1 MYKRASDGR
10 WAEAVKLKSGKTKVI
25 YGKTKNELKK
35 KLIQFSEEA
44 EEKATF
50 SKVADAWE
58 AYHKDSVTYNAHDT
72 VYPAPLRRAKAY
84 FGDTSLNSITP
95 FEIDAFIKYI
105 AKQGFAKRT
114 VQVHLNML
122 NMIFDYAIISEDYNV
137 SYNPCP
143 AVKIPKGLKKTRRMP
158 PTDEQIAVITPDTAS
173 EMGLFAFFL
182 LYTGLRRGEL
192 LGLRW
197 EDIDRKSKTIH
208 VGREVYYVSNN
219 PHIKVPKTD
228 AGVRDVVLLDI
239 LEAALP
245 ANKSG
250 YIFGGDK
257 PLTKSAFRKRW
268 ISFCREIGLA
278 ERIEHTH
285 IAQNGREYTA
295 VEWKPMITPHQFRHA
310 CASLLDDAGINETG
324 AKAILGH
331 SSIVVTKDIYTHIR
345 SKKQRAINEQIN
357 TYINSEKNSEES

>member
-10 WAEAVKLKSGKTKVI
+10 WAEAIKLKNGKTKVI

-35 KLIQFSEEA
+35 KLLEFTEEA
-44 EEKATF
+44 DKKATF
-50 SKVADAWE
+50 TEVADAWE
-58 AYHKDSVTYNAHDT
+58 AYHKSSVTYNAHDT
-72 VYPAPLRRAKAY
+72 VYPAPLRRAKAF
-84 FGDTSLNSITP
+84 FGDREMSSITP
-95 FEIDAFIKYI
+95 FEVDAFIKNI
-105 AKQGFAKRT
+105 ADQGFAKRT

-122 NMIFDYAIISEDYNV
+122 NMIFNYAIV
-137 SYNPCP
+137 SKDLGVTYNPCP
-143 AVKIPKGLKKTRRMP
+143 AVKIPKGLKKTRREP

-173 EMGLFAFFL
+173 QMGLFAFFL

-192 LGLRW
+192 LGLMW
-197 EDIDRKSKTIH
+197 EDIDRKNKTIH
-208 VGREVYYVSNN
+208 VSREVYYVSNN

-228 AGVRDVVLLDI
+228 AGIRDVVLLDI
-239 LEAALP
+239 LGAALP

-268 ISFCREIGLA
+268 IAFCREVGLA

-285 IAQNGREYTA
+285 TAKNGHVYTA

-310 CASLLDDAGINETG
+310 FASLLDDAGVNETG
-324 AKAILGH
+324 AKTLLGH

-345 SKKQRAINEQIN
+345 SKKQQAINKQLNE
-357 TYINSEKNSEES
+357 YVNSEKEHDEF